1 MHRLVE
7 IGGLRMAATI
17 AQRLAEGD
25 LKLIQGSQEKGKR
38 NWKALLSEVSGDPRV
53 QINEAMISI
62 LDSLCA

>member
-1 MHRLVE
+1 
-7 IGGLRMAATI
+7 MAATI